1 MTTYYVSSFLI
12 LTLQQILQPWLRIK
26 TFQILPI
33 AEAHGY
39 VSSPRSRNFVA
50 HEDGQWWVDEDI
62 FATQAI
68 PQPETCPHC
77 LNWGGTLARCGM
89 TSELRNYDTPF
100 LSNNDGYGGTD
111 GERMPF
117 IPQATYVEGDFI
129 DIETTVTTYHKG
141 HFLFKLCPLNDPL
154 EIPTQ
159 ECFDEH
165 PLLYVKDL
173 LNGAERD
180 DYYPYRAYLGGSQL
194 TSVDD
199 PDSQYSPSELYE
211 GTFLHRFQLP
221 EGVTGEWVLLQ
232 WHWLTANRCVRRYP
246 LLCSIFLMFY
256 VFTCH
261 KLNDF
266 SLIFS

>member
-1 MTTYYVSSFLI
+1 MRENLYSNERSAIIFNQLFFYPNMTTYSVSTFLI
-12 LTLQQILQPWLRIK
+12 LQSLIQPWPAIKVFQRI
-26 TFQILPI
+26 PS

-50 HEDGQWWVDEDI
+50 YEDGQWWVDEEI
-62 FATQAI
+62 FASQTI

-89 TSELRNYDTPF
+89 NSELRSYDTPF
-100 LSNNDGYGGTD
+100 SSNNDGYGGTD

-117 IPQATYVEGDFI
+117 TPQATYEEGGFI

-165 PLLYVKDL
+165 PLMYVEDL

-180 DYYPYRAYLGGSQL
+180 ENYPYRAYLGGSQL

-199 PDSQYSPSELYE
+199 PDSPYSPSELYE

-232 WHWLTANRCVRRYP
+232 WHWLTANRYVCV
-246 LLCSIFLMFY
+246 SS
-256 VFTCH
+256 V
-261 KLNDF
+261 
-266 SLIFS
+266 